1 VSFVTGASA
10 RLEAVMPT
18 VLYVIL
24 GFIASVVLLKVLE
37 VAPFG

>member
-1 VSFVTGASA
+1 LSLG
-10 RLEAVMPT
+10 EAVMPT